1 MEAKTS
7 MSDWQGCL
15 WPAIFSK
22 VTLHI
27 FSVFILIAVSNASSS
42 SLHLKHGA
50 LRNRYVSLEIE
61 RQFFKMKN
69 AWCGSINSRF
79 SVMLSSTLVF
89 AFKCSG
95 ADSWCRGDPSNC
107 QWMGSGIE
115 KDGNWSHPSLE
126 FQSSEWMQDLAF
138 MVDITQH
145 LNNHNKMLQ
154 GGKRLVTQYYGTIY
168 TFKLKLS
175 LWETQLSGD
184 DYGNQKSIN
193 SKFFCCFE
201 SSCNAHKP
209 NFTLIPWGNPKLLG
223 QKNVKVKIYR
233 YVKIFL

>member
-1 MEAKTS
+1 
-7 MSDWQGCL
+7 L
-15 WPAIFSK
+15 
-22 VTLHI
+22 LI

-50 LRNRYVSLEIE
+50 LRNRYVSSEIE

-115 KDGNWSHPSLE
+115 RNGNWSHPSSE

-145 LNNHNKMLQ
+145 LNNLNKMLQ
-154 GGKRLVTQYYGTIY
+154 GRKRLVIQYYGTICA
-168 TFKLKLS
+168 FKLKLS

-184 DYGNQKSIN
+184 D
-193 SKFFCCFE
+193 
-201 SSCNAHKP
+201 
-209 NFTLIPWGNPKLLG
+209 
-223 QKNVKVKIYR
+223 
-233 YVKIFL
+233 